1 MLKRQR
7 PLTPPPSLD
16 EIPSLTPFP
25 DRPIR
30 PVPHRETSPVMF
42 SHESRT
48 KRRRIHPP
56 VLDGA
61 QRGWGKPVP
70 HPHDSDGE
78 EEWIDGE
85 DDAETGHFAASP
97 DYTDYKRANTML
109 HEMHAL
115 HQHRLMFTQPNS
127 QSPSHLYLPPHAGFS
142 APPPPMATHPHNLWH
157 STHGLRHPPSISSN
171 GKLFIPTLPE
181 CPLPEFY
188 SHLPHATQTSTESAA
203 HTPLDFHEVKSV
215 RERYEDTNK
224 CDSCLFFFSCG
235 VANKP
240 NRLLGSV
247 FLSRRRELQEG
258 PNSNNS
264 CHGARPQ

>member
-7 PLTPPPSLD
+7 PPTPPPSLD
-16 EIPSLTPFP
+16 EIPSLTLFP
-25 DRPIR
+25 DRTIR
-30 PVPHRETSPVMF
+30 PLPHRETPDMF
-42 SHESRT
+42 SHESHA

-61 QRGWGKPVP
+61 QRGWGKPPTSSMP
-70 HPHDSDGE
+70 HADDSDGE
-78 EEWIDGE
+78 EDWIDGE
-85 DDAETGHFAASP
+85 DDAATGHFAASP
-97 DYTDYKRANTML
+97 DYTDYKRTNTML

-115 HQHRLMFTQPNS
+115 HQHRLMFNQPSS
-127 QSPSHLYLPPHAGFS
+127 QPPSHLYLPPHVGFS

-171 GKLFIPTLPE
+171 AKLFIPALPE

-188 SHLPHATQTSTESAA
+188 SHLPHVAQASTGSAA
-203 HTPLDFHEVKSV
+203 HTSMDFHEVKSV

-224 CDSCLFFFSCG
+224 
-235 VANKP
+235 
-240 NRLLGSV
+240 LLGSL

-258 PNSNNS
+258 PNSSTPVTERGHSDYRNLL
-264 CHGARPQ
+264 

>member
-7 PLTPPPSLD
+7 PVTPPPLLD
-16 EIPSLTPFP
+16 EIPSLMPFP

-30 PVPHRETSPVMF
+30 PIPHHETPPDMF
-42 SHESRT
+42 PHGSLA

-61 QRGWGKPVP
+61 QRGWGKPPPLFMP
-70 HPHDSDGE
+70 HTDDSDGE
-78 EEWIDGE
+78 EDWIDGE
-85 DDAETGHFAASP
+85 NDAESGHFSESP
-97 DYTDYKRANTML
+97 DYTEYRQANTML

-115 HQHRLMFTQPNS
+115 HQHRLMFIQPNS
-127 QSPSHLYLPPHAGFS
+127 QPPSHLYLPPHADFS
-142 APPPPMATHPHNLWH
+142 ASPPPMATHPHNLWQ
-157 STHGLRHPPSISSN
+157 STHGIRHSPSISSN

-188 SHLPHATQTSTESAA
+188 SHLPHAAQTHTEPAA
-203 HTPLDFHEVKSV
+203 QAPLDFHEVKSV

-224 CDSCLFFFSCG
+224 
-235 VANKP
+235 
-240 NRLLGSV
+240 LLGSV

-258 PNSNNS
+258 PHSS
-264 CHGARPQ
+264 TPVMERGHSD

>member
-7 PLTPPPSLD
+7 PPTPPPSLD

-30 PVPHRETSPVMF
+30 PIPHRETPPDIF
-42 SHESRT
+42 SHQSRA

-61 QRGWGKPVP
+61 QRGWAKPPVSSVP
-70 HPHDSDGE
+70 HVDDSDGE
-78 EEWIDGE
+78 EDWIDGE

-127 QSPSHLYLPPHAGFS
+127 QPSSHLYLPPHAAGFS

-157 STHGLRHPPSISSN
+157 PTHGLRHPPSISSN

-188 SHLPHATQTSTESAA
+188 SHLLHAAQAPTESAA
-203 HTPLDFHEVKSV
+203 HTPWDFHEVKSV

-224 CDSCLFFFSCG
+224 
-235 VANKP
+235 
-240 NRLLGSV
+240 LLGSV

-258 PNSNNS
+258 PESGTPVTERG
-264 CHGARPQ
+264 HGDQYRNLL

>member
-7 PLTPPPSLD
+7 PPTPPPSLD

-30 PVPHRETSPVMF
+30 PIPHRETPLDMF
-42 SHESRT
+42 SHESRA

-61 QRGWGKPVP
+61 QRGWGKPPALSVP
-70 HPHDSDGE
+70 HADDSDGE
-78 EEWIDGE
+78 EDWIDGE

-109 HEMHAL
+109 HDMHAL
-115 HQHRLMFTQPNS
+115 HQHRLTSTQPNS
-127 QSPSHLYLPPHAGFS
+127 QPPSHLYLPAHAGFL
-142 APPPPMATHPHNLWH
+142 APPLLMATHPHNFWH
-157 STHGLRHPPSISSN
+157 STHGLHQPPSISSN
-171 GKLFIPTLPE
+171 SKVFIPTLPE
-181 CPLPEFY
+181 RPLPEFY
-188 SHLPHATQTSTESAA
+188 SHLPHAAQAPTESAS

-224 CDSCLFFFSCG
+224 
-235 VANKP
+235 
-240 NRLLGSV
+240 LLGSV
-247 FLSRRRELQEG
+247 FLSRRRELQES
-258 PNSNNS
+258 PNSS
-264 CHGARPQ
+264 TPVTERGHGDQHRNLL

>member
-7 PLTPPPSLD
+7 PPTPPPSLD
-16 EIPSLTPFP
+16 EISSLTPFS

-30 PVPHRETSPVMF
+30 PIPHRETPDML
-42 SHESRT
+42 SHESRV
-48 KRRRIHPP
+48 KRRRIRPP

-61 QRGWGKPVP
+61 QRGWGKPPTLSVP
-70 HPHDSDGE
+70 HANDSDGE
-78 EEWIDGE
+78 EDWIDGE

-109 HEMHAL
+109 HEIHAL

-127 QSPSHLYLPPHAGFS
+127 QAPSHLYLPPHAGFS
-142 APPPPMATHPHNLWH
+142 APPPPMATYPHNICH

-171 GKLFIPTLPE
+171 DKLFIPTLPE

-188 SHLPHATQTSTESAA
+188 SHLPHAAQASTA

-215 RERYEDTNK
+215 RERYGDTNK
-224 CDSCLFFFSCG
+224 
-235 VANKP
+235 
-240 NRLLGSV
+240 LLGSV

-258 PNSNNS
+258 PNSNTPVTERGQHRS
-264 CHGARPQ
+264 LL